1 MRYINLFIYT
11 FALLL
16 FSKNATALALIDA
29 KVPSSLQNAYD
40 MRYQDPLQCISAV
53 NTYLFQQKAFT
64 RNNKSAKTHGTT
76 KKPLTLLYVL
86 PTHLQAFCY
95 SQIEDYPNAL
105 KLLQPLFKKTVL
117 SLEDLTT
124 LSLIALE
131 IPEKKRPQFS
141 NLYLLKTLKNIDP
154 KKVKL
159 SPYMKVLSALTIA
172 HLALKE
178 DNYHLAFFTL
188 EQARA
193 IPNKTP
199 RLNAWVSYYYGVYY
213 SKIDQPQLAIYSFQL
228 AGESGFINLNGLA
241 KKGVIDVY
249 TSKHR
254 FQTALNYAAE
264 YIDIYYA
271 TKNIVK
277 QANGLINY
285 AILKRKS
292 NQYNR
297 SLIYLFNALEL
308 IQHNSSNN
316 KNKNRKSLLAKIHLE
331 LGHTYLL
338 ERAKNLNN
346 LQLSERYLRNALMH
360 FKALNNR
367 EKQIEALLLLAKLQI
382 IKHSPVNAI
391 TELNNLLKIA
401 KSEYPA
407 LRIQAFKMLAS
418 TYKEANNLTKS
429 VEFYSKYI
437 ALEETLKNKQFT
449 LQQLQ
454 VTEQL
459 QLFKIDKQ
467 RKDLEI
473 GYENLLQEIGM
484 YKMASYTLITF
495 LLLVAFLCFYIFR
508 RHGSLNHAHQYAQ
521 QRLSVHPRTNLPFQ
535 YADSNHFQ
543 YTYHE
548 EPLYYALLNIPFLSQ
563 LNELLGTHGAMKI
576 EKRLGERLQAEF
588 NDNTDVFQFRG
599 NQILFIAKQTKY
611 ATADLLANEIEAF
624 FNQFCEE
631 HELSAQVSCGI
642 VAYPF
647 LNKAPRAFSAS
658 RTLNLSSL
666 ALFAASQIRKKEKQS
681 SWVEL
686 HAIEN
691 LQPAF
696 FNGDLWQLGY
706 KAIEKSLIKI
716 NSSHPGFPLNWP
728 QSNK

>member
-1 MRYINLFIYT
+1 MRYINLFLYT
-11 FALLL
+11 FGLLL
-16 FSKNATALALIDA
+16 FSKNATALELIGA
-29 KVPSSLQNAYD
+29 KVPSSLQSAYD
-40 MRYQDPLQCISAV
+40 MRYQDPLKCINAV
-53 NTYLFQQKAFT
+53 NTYMFQQKAFT
-64 RNNKSAKTHGTT
+64 HY
-76 KKPLTLLYVL
+76 KKAANVPGKIRTPSTLLYVL

-95 SQIEDYPNAL
+95 TQIEDYPNAL
-105 KLLQPLFKKTVL
+105 KLLQPLFKKTIL
-117 SLEDLTT
+117 SVDDLTT

-141 NLYLLKTLKNIDP
+141 NLYLLKILSNINP
-154 KKVKL
+154 KKL
-159 SPYMKVLSALTIA
+159 SMSPYMEVLTDLTIT

-188 EQARA
+188 EKARA
-193 IPNKTP
+193 ITHKTP
-199 RLNAWVSYYYGVYY
+199 LLNAWVSYYYGVYY

-228 AGESGFINLNGLA
+228 AGESDVINLNGLA

-271 TKNIVK
+271 TKNIIK
-277 QANGLINY
+277 QVNGLIDY

-308 IQHNSSNN
+308 IQHNN
-316 KNKNRKSLLAKIHLE
+316 KSLLANIHLE

-346 LQLSERYLRNALMH
+346 LQLSERYLRNALIH
-360 FKALNNR
+360 FKSLNTP
-367 EKQIEALLLLAKLQI
+367 EKQIEALLLLAKLEI
-382 IKHSPVNAI
+382 IKHSPTKAI
-391 TELNNLLKIA
+391 TELTSALKIA
-401 KSEYPA
+401 KNEYPD
-407 LRIQAFKMLAS
+407 LRVQAFNMLAS
-418 TYKEANNLTKS
+418 TYQETNNFPKS
-429 VEFYSKYI
+429 VEFYSKYN
-437 ALEETLKNKQFT
+437 ALEATLKRKQFD

-473 GYENLLQEIGM
+473 GYKSLQKEIGN

-495 LLLVAFLCFYIFR
+495 LLLAAFLCFYILR

-543 YTYHE
+543 YAYHE

-576 EKRLGERLQAEF
+576 EKRLGERLKAHF
-588 NDNTDVFQFRG
+588 NGNTDVFQFRG
-599 NQILFIAKQTKY
+599 NQILFIAKQKEY
-611 ATADLLANEIEAF
+611 ETAELLAKEIEAF
-624 FNQFCEE
+624 FNQFCDE
-631 HELSAQVSCGI
+631 HKLSAQVSCGI

-666 ALFAASQIRKKEKQS
+666 ALFAASQIRKKEQQS